1 MTHLTTN
8 LTVEPTIDWV
18 TVVNEMKYA
27 SYIPAKR
34 QLSYLLPDDSALQV
48 NKRNIPSVK
57 SLIWF

>member
-8 LTVEPTIDWV
+8 LTVKPTIDWV